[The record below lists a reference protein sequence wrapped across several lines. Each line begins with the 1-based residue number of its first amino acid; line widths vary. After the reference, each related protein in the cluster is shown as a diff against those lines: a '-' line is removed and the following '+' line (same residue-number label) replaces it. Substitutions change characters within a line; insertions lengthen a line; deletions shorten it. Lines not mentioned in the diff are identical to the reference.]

1 MLSYCLSPAFWFDS
15 MGENRV
21 LTSWCFGGP
30 NILCVTAQGTN
41 WMQFGPGPY
50 KPFSHRLVLGAD

>member
-30 NILCVTAQGTN
+30 NILYVTAQGTN

-50 KPFSHRLVLGAD
+50 NPISHRLVLGAD